1 MSNLMQ
7 DNEYNDKVHKLE
19 SGLDELNKLYE
30 LFSIINSSSGL
41 SSFCEKFVS
50 YIKKCLS
57 IYNVSVFVQEDS
69 KFRLFASS
77 NSLSPLLFSFENK
90 GEGIWNLIEGN
101 KPFYVQDENNRN
113 IFNDF
118 FDSNRLNELQS
129 TVWLPL
135 QHENQ
140 IIGIVS
146 LSKKENNESF
156 TEAEFLFLE
165 KIAKEASSVIY
176 KYNEQ
181 KIKEESLNQLQR
193 SLHNISILY
202 NIGQTMNFIDDLKRL
217 LKLILG
223 KAIETIK
230 AEKGSLM
237 LYDEMKEEL
246 IVKVVFGLPDKETEE
261 KINDGLLEC
270 TTIRIG
276 EGIAGDVLV
285 SKRAIITNLG
295 SDDPKFK
302 HSEVSRVSSILCV
315 PLIAN
320 GEAIGVINIT
330 NKMDGE
336 LFNQDD
342 MDFMV
347 ALANQAA
354 IAINNARLYELAT
367 KDGLT
372 KLYLYRHFYYLLDH
386 EIKRADRYDHSISLL
401 MMDIDDFKNI
411 NDTYGHQVGD
421 QILREIANVISQTC
435 RKIDLPSRY
444 GGEEFSVI
452 LPETP
457 KENAVIIA
465 ERLRK
470 KIESIQVDAKDN
482 QKVSTTISI
491 GIASY
496 PSDSSDLKGLIE
508 KADEALYFAKKQGK
522 DCTAQF
528 YEDGSF
534 VVKQVS
540 C

>member
-1 MSNLMQ
+1 MSDLMLN
-7 DNEYNDKVHKLE
+7 NEYNNKVNRLE
-19 SGLDELNKLYE
+19 LELDELNKLYE
-30 LFSIINSSSGL
+30 LISIINSSSGAY
-41 SSFCEKFVS
+41 SFCEKFVS
-50 YIKKCLS
+50 YIKKCLKS
-57 IYNVSVFVQEDS
+57 NIVSVFVNDS
-69 KFRLFASS
+69 GRFRLFAST
-77 NSLSPLLFSFENK
+77 NNLSPSSLLSFENQ
-90 GEGIWNLIEGN
+90 GEGIWNFIEEN
-101 KPFYVQDENNRN
+101 KSFCIEDENNRN

-118 FDSNRLNELQS
+118 FESYGLLELQS
-129 TVWLPL
+129 KIWLPL
-135 QHENQ
+135 QHENK
-140 IIGIVS
+140 IIGVVS
-146 LSKKENNESF
+146 LSRKENNENF
-156 TEAEFLFLE
+156 TEEESLFLS
-165 KIAKEASSVIY
+165 KIAQEASAVIS

-181 KIKEESLNQLQR
+181 KSKEDSLNKLQR

-223 KAIETIK
+223 KAIETIR

-237 LYDEMKEEL
+237 LYDETNEEL
-246 IVKVVFGLPDKETEE
+246 AVKVVFGLPDKETEE
-261 KINDGLLEC
+261 KINDGLMEC
-270 TTIRIG
+270 TTIKIH
-276 EGIAGDVLV
+276 EGIAGEALV
-285 SKRAIITNLG
+285 SKKALITNLG

-302 HSEVSRVSSILCV
+302 QSILSRVLSILCV

-330 NKMDGE
+330 NKLGGE

-386 EIKRADRYDHSISLL
+386 EIKRADRYEHQVSLL
-401 MMDIDDFKNI
+401 MMDIDNFKDI

-421 QILREIANVISQTC
+421 QMLREIANVISSTC
-435 RKIDLPSRY
+435 RKIDFPSRY

-457 KENAVIIA
+457 KDNAVIIA

-470 KIESIQVDAKDN
+470 RIENIVVRGKDN
-482 QKVSTTISI
+482 QAVSTTISI

-528 YEDGSF
+528 MENGSYIIR
-534 VVKQVS
+534 
-540 C
+540 